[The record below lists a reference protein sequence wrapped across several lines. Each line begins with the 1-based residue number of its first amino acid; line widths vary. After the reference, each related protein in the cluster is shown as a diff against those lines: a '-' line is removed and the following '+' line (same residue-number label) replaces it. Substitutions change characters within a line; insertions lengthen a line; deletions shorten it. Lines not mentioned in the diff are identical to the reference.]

1 MREENE
7 ERRSEK
13 EGRIGQRKEPK
24 KRVREKER
32 RKEE

>member
-1 MREENE
+1 MRKG
-7 ERRSEK
+7 EK

-24 KRVREKER
+24 ERVREKER